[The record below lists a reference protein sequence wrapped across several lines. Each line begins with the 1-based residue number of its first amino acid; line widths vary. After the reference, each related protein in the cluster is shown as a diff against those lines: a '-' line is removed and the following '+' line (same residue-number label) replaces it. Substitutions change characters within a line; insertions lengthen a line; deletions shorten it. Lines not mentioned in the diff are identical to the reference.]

1 MNNLYF
7 KGLDTDHQEFDQVKR
22 IFNQEGLNLTNVFY
36 SYTSLPLTS
45 NDKIMFDINDEV
57 RRSNPIGQNVNVICN
72 SIGCNFGV
80 LAANKSPKI
89 KNMILISPRFG
100 QYSKEE
106 KRKIK
111 SQKLTQSNP
120 KNSFDS
126 EKIKTIILFNK
137 TKSYTNLAIEK
148 IKIPILIVYSKNDV
162 YVPKEYLNDL
172 ASKKDNII
180 IKDIDSSSRNLLVPK
195 EKTLRLIKPYLK

>member
-1 MNNLYF
+1 
-7 KGLDTDHQEFDQVKR
+7 
-22 IFNQEGLNLTNVFY
+22 
-36 SYTSLPLTS
+36 
-45 NDKIMFDINDEV
+45 
-57 RRSNPIGQNVNVICN
+57 
-72 SIGCNFGV
+72 
-80 LAANKSPKI
+80 
-89 KNMILISPRFG
+89 MILISPRFG

-180 IKDIDSSSRNLLVPK
+180 IKEIDSSSRNLLVPK